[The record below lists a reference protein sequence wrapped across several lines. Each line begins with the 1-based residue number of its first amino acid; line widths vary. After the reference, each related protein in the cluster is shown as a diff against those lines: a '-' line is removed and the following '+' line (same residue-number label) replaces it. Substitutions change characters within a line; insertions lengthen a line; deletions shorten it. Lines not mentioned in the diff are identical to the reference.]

1 MDTEDKIDLKYVDVV
16 KTTDKNITEDKYY
29 NYEELMR
36 IITDSNNIIPTTYKV
51 KDDIIHFIDCCMDEM
66 MDFANETKSQCEP
79 LGFMNE
85 YNARHLI
92 DLLKNGINVEYNI
105 EDSSSSDDEED
116 VEDYFTS

>member
-16 KTTDKNITEDKYY
+16 KTTDKNIIEDKYY

-36 IITDSNNIIPTTYKV
+36 IISESNINITTTNKV
-51 KDDIIHFIDCCMDEM
+51 KDDITHFIDCNMDEM
-66 MDFANETKSQCEP
+66 MDFVNETKGQCEP

-85 YNARHLI
+85 YNAAHLI
-92 DLLKNGINVEYNI
+92 DLLKYGINIEYNI